1 MQTNVLHYSL
11 QPDAIFADRLAPD
24 TLVLDLKL
32 TDRNNLGADVD
43 GVYDPP
49 NSGGKTIYQLY
60 LKHFM

>member
-1 MQTNVLHYSL
+1 M

-24 TLVLDLKL
+24 TLVIDLKL

-49 NSGGKTIYQLY
+49 NSGGKIIY
-60 LKHFM
+60 